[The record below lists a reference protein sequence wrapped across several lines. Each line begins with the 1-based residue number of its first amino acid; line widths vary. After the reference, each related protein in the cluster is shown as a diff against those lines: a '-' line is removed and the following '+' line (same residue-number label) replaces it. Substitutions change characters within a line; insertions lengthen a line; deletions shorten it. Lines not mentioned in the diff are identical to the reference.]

1 MASLPAKELR
11 SEARQR
17 AMIEAQRLLHCM
29 DNEFECIDALARPTE
44 AKTFSLRTWAAAR
57 RLLQQRQQAED
68 AARGPEQEL
77 CSDPWA
83 PPIPQQSMEASKRDD
98 TSSSRKAPG
107 TPTPA
112 VAQPEVKKPPS
123 YATVAASGML
133 AQWDEAPDDDD
144 EATHSHLRQESSA
157 IMAGRRKP
165 KMRHN
170 RVAIA
175 RESLVAAK
183 HDARIAVLVSQLD
196 PDIGVA
202 DSGTE
207 TPVAGNGPLSAFASP
222 AIQLQEPSGVFGP
235 GPTTAVGNRVPQRD
249 AKHASFSATAEEKP
263 VSMMEALRRYQRQQG
278 QDRLPVDWH
287 RSASN
292 WNDSLEQSRAKA
304 RSASANASPT
314 FGRGHSSMFLEPVPS
329 TISAASGPF
338 AHSYASPSGVVGD
351 DARAAKPSATVQ
363 RTTFRTADD
372 PATVV
377 TNHSERL
384 RGPMALLHPIRGVDR
399 INYDELYRD
408 QFTAA
413 RDLLDRDLSYMALI
427 DNLDYHMAS
436 VKFTFNAMLDGKFM
450 HDESAKRAELDKR
463 RRVLGRENRV
473 TTISDDSLPTSAP
486 SPSRAAAGA
495 ATTTGGNSVASN
507 TSMLNPLQGL
517 ARSTAK
523 TRSGGHVS
531 L

>member
-17 AMIEAQRLLHCM
+17 AMVEAQRLLHCM

-98 TSSSRKAPG
+98 TSSRKAPG
-107 TPTPA
+107 TPPPA

-133 AQWDEAPDDDD
+133 AEWDEAPDEDD

-170 RVAIA
+170 RVAVA
-175 RESLVAAK
+175 RENLAAAK

-202 DSGTE
+202 DSSAE
-207 TPVAGNGPLSAFASP
+207 TPVVGNGPLSPFASP
-222 AIQLQEPSGVFGP
+222 AIQLQEPSGIFGP
-235 GPTTAVGNRVPQRD
+235 GSTTAVGIRVPQHD
-249 AKHASFSATAEEKP
+249 AKHASCTATVEEKP
-263 VSMMEALRRYQRQQG
+263 VVSMMEALRRHRRQQG

-292 WNDSLEQSRAKA
+292 WNDSLEQSRAKG
-304 RSASANASPT
+304 RCASPNASPT

-329 TISAASGPF
+329 TISATSGPF
-338 AHSYASPSGVVGD
+338 AHSPSGVMGD
-351 DARAAKPSATVQ
+351 GARAAKPSATVQ

-413 RDLLDRDLSYMALI
+413 RDLLDRDQSYMALI

-463 RRVLGRENRV
+463 RRVLGRENRL
-473 TTISDDSLPTSAP
+473 TTISDDSLPTAAP

-495 ATTTGGNSVASN
+495 ATTAGGNSVAFN
-507 TSMLNPLQGL
+507 TSTLNPLQGL

-523 TRSGGHVS
+523 TRSAGHVS